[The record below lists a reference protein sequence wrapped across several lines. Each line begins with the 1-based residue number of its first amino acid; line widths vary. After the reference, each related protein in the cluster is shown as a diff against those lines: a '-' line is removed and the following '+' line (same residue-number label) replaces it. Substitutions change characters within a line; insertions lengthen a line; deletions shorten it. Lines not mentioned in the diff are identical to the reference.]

1 MLSGRYSCLAISDLL
16 FARARPLSLA
26 PAFGVGGG
34 TRPLMAQRNS
44 WNGGSGSG
52 GGDGTG
58 RGSTCTGGRLTNHQS
73 PRCVELFVH

>member
-1 MLSGRYSCLAISDLL
+1 MLSGRYSCLAIADL

-34 TRPLMAQRNS
+34 TRPLIAQRNS

-52 GGDGTG
+52 GCDGTG
-58 RGSTCTGGRLTNHQS
+58 RGSTCTGGWSTNHHFS
-73 PRCVELFVH
+73 TLRGTFRA